1 MGLAQA
7 RHNYVGWNGNGG
19 CFEQYKSKISE
30 PLLDRVTNQ
39 GQTCA
44 DNGSFTLVVVRE
56 SSRQHFSHL
65 SAFTVLANYL
75 CANRSLQRELG
86 P

>member
-7 RHNYVGWNGNGG
+7 RPNYVGWNGNGG

-44 DNGSFTLVVVRE
+44 DNGSFTLVVVCE
-56 SSRQHFSHL
+56 SSGQHS

-75 CANRSLQRELG
+75 CANQSLQRELG